1 MCVFSPKSLVA
12 PFSFGLSMVCPIYLM
27 NSCVYTY
34 LLLVLCKPI
43 CRHAY
48 ITDHSYPYK
57 FLWVLRTSHCYV
69 PDYQLFMAS
78 QSIGSGCRMCCT
90 CTPTGLL
97 LLRSSQMHRW
107 WHGANRNMVAIHP
120 MFKMSSGFC
129 SREFSMLQIVKDCL
143 FELCSL
149 IWLRLTENM
158 WVKSIAL
165 YISLI
170 YYLGSGSLPKH
181 AGKTTTCSVS
191 SQISP
196 TELRKLNALCL
207 FLLQGC
213 FFKGGK

>member
-1 MCVFSPKSLVA
+1 
-12 PFSFGLSMVCPIYLM
+12 M
-27 NSCVYTY
+27 NSCVPIY

-48 ITDHSYPYK
+48 INDHSYPYK

-69 PDYQLFMAS
+69 PDYQLVHGFTVHWLPKHRRNR
-78 QSIGSGCRMCCT
+78 SGCRTCCT
-90 CTPTGLL
+90 YTPTGLL

-107 WHGANRNMVAIHP
+107 WHGANRNMVAIRP
-120 MFKMSSGFC
+120 MFKMSSGYC

-158 WVKSIAL
+158 WVKSIAM

-181 AGKTTTCSVS
+181 AGKTTTFSVS
-191 SQISP
+191 SQINP
-196 TELRKLNALCL
+196 TELSKLNALRL
-207 FLLQGC
+207 FLFEDVFL
-213 FFKGGK
+213 KGGK